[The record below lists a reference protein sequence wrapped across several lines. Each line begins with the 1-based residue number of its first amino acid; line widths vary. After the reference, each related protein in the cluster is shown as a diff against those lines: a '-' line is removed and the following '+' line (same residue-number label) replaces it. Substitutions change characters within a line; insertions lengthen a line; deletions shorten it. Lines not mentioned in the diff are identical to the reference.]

1 MTGKAFVI
9 GAGLAGLSAA
19 TVLAARGV
27 SVTLIE
33 AAGQAGGRCRSYFDS
48 VLGGIIDNGN
58 HLVLSGNRAVFD
70 YQNRIG
76 ASGTLTGPDRAEFAF
91 VNLKT
96 GAHWRLK
103 PNEGNLPLG
112 EPMLFLI
119 QYDQRKGAVIRL
131 DTFVDADQ
139 KLAENARLA
148 LEIGL
153 NHDHIDHE
161 VVLLQAEDENAIH
174 RTHRR
179 YFEDLAALVARL
191 NQALA
196 LRHFE
201 P

>member
-1 MTGKAFVI
+1 
-9 GAGLAGLSAA
+9 
-19 TVLAARGV
+19 
-27 SVTLIE
+27 
-33 AAGQAGGRCRSYFDS
+33 
-48 VLGGIIDNGN
+48 
-58 HLVLSGNRAVFD
+58 
-70 YQNRIG
+70 
-76 ASGTLTGPDRAEFAF
+76 
-91 VNLKT
+91 
-96 GAHWRLK
+96 
-103 PNEGNLPLG
+103 
-112 EPMLFLI
+112 MLFLI